1 MLSNFHSFIGS
12 LEIQSLT
19 YDTVSGVL
27 TCISTGGPTTGVT
40 WNRSGQVYNQNKIVD
55 TVNGIYHNLL
65 TITSSQISDYTGSF
79 NCTVRNIR
87 GSKSWTTGDFKGI
100 HFNSFISFGF
110 NVFDIQLLDYLVIK
124 LHMTLDRQLVSY
136 ASVTSLYSPLDGSIC
151 PQIFHLPLNL

>member
-1 MLSNFHSFIGS
+1 MYKYLLHFFTGS
-12 LEIQSLT
+12 TEIRSLT
-19 YDTVSGVL
+19 YNTTSGVL
-27 TCISTGGPTTGVT
+27 TCISTGGPATDVT
-40 WNRSGQVYNQNKIVD
+40 WNRSGQVYNKNKIVVD

-100 HFNSFISFGF
+100 YLNSFVSFGF

-124 LHMTLDRQLVSY
+124 LHMTLDHQLV
-136 ASVTSLYSPLDGSIC
+136 
-151 PQIFHLPLNL
+151 